1 MAITPKLF
9 EQLTKKIELTYLGSN
24 HDSKWYKINDKIEC
38 CVEKFDKEIVE
49 IRESFNFID
58 LKYYYNNFIKNS
70 TREKDLE
77 KKRILEK
84 LLS

>member
-49 IRESFNFID
+49 IREPFNLID
-58 LKYYYNNFIKNS
+58 LNYYYNNFIKNS